1 MNKKLLKTELLDKT
15 QTIKFQDKKEKKKKN
30 KQTAGLFMSGKK

>member
-15 QTIKFQDKKEKKKKN
+15 QTVKLQDKKEKKKRKE
-30 KQTAGLFMSGKK
+30 TAGLFMSGKK